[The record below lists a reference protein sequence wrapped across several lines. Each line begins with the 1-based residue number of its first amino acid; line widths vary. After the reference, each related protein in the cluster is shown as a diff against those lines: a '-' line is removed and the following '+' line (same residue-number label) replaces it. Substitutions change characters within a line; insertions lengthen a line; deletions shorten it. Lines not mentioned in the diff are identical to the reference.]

1 MDKRL
6 IHSVIKLTVNPDG
19 SVERITKEDRY
30 GLFDE
35 ETKVHETHEAAP
47 LSEADL
53 KAFSPDVGRLLA
65 QLSDW
70 ENNGLPGMRKAKN
83 VKEVSP
89 VQLRK
94 ALLTKD
100 KRLMRQLSDALAAD
114 PEGQVEFEY
123 GLTVARSAPWLEKAM
138 TRIGMTPGQIDELF
152 VLARSFQ

>member
-30 GLFDE
+30 GLFEE
-35 ETKVHETHEAAP
+35 ETKVHETHETSP

-65 QLSDW
+65 QISDW
-70 ENNGLPGMRKAKN
+70 ENNGLPGSRKQKN

-94 ALLTKD
+94 AMLQKD
-100 KRLMRQLSDALAAD
+100 KKLLKQISDAIAAD
-114 PEGQVEFEY
+114 PEAQVEWEY
-123 GLTVARSAPWLEKAM
+123 GLTVPRSAPWLERAM
-138 TRIGMTPGQIDELF
+138 SRIGMTPRQIDELF
-152 VLARSFQ
+152 VAARSFQ

>member
-6 IHSVIKLTVNPDG
+6 IHTVIKLTVNPDA

-30 GLFDE
+30 GLFE
-35 ETKVHETHEAAP
+35 GETKVHELSETSP
-47 LSEADL
+47 LSVDDL
-53 KAFSPDVGRLLA
+53 QAFTPDAAKLLA
-65 QLSDW
+65 QISDW
-70 ENNGLPGMRKAKN
+70 ENNGLPGTRKVKN

-100 KRLMRQLSDALAAD
+100 KRLVRQLSDAIAAD

-123 GLTVARSAPWLEKAM
+123 GLSISREAPWLEKAM
-138 TRIGMTPGQIDELF
+138 TRIGYTPRQIDELF

>member
-6 IHSVIKLTVNPDG
+6 IHSVIKMTLNPDG
-19 SVERITKEDRY
+19 SIERITKEDRY
-30 GLFDE
+30 GLFDGDK
-35 ETKVHETHEAAP
+35 KVHETAETSA
-47 LSEADL
+47 LTEGDL
-53 KAFSPDVGRLLA
+53 KAFSPDTARLLA
-65 QLSDW
+65 QISDW
-70 ENNGLPGMRKAKN
+70 ENNGLPGTRKVRN

-100 KRLMRQLSDALAAD
+100 KKLMRQLTDALAAD

-123 GLTVARSAPWLEKAM
+123 GLTIPRSAPWLDKAM

>member
-6 IHSVIKLTVNPDG
+6 IHSVIKLTVNPDS

-30 GLFDE
+30 GLFE
-35 ETKVHETHEAAP
+35 GETKIHEVSETAP
-47 LSEADL
+47 LSIDDL
-53 KAFSPDVGRLLA
+53 KAFTPDAAKLLA
-65 QLSDW
+65 QISDW
-70 ENNGLPGMRKAKN
+70 ENNGLPGMRKQKAA
-83 VKEVSP
+83 KEVSP

-100 KRLMRQLSDALAAD
+100 KKLVRQLGDALAAD

-123 GLTVARSAPWLEKAM
+123 GLTIPRTAPWLEKAM

>member
-30 GLFDE
+30 GLFDG
-35 ETKVHETHEAAP
+35 ETKVHETHEASP
-47 LSEADL
+47 VSEDDL

-70 ENNGLPGMRKAKN
+70 ENNGLPGSRKAKN
-83 VKEVSP
+83 VKDVSP

-94 ALLTKD
+94 AMLAKD
-100 KRLMRQLSDALAAD
+100 KKLLRQIGDAIAAD
-114 PEGQVEFEY
+114 PAAQVDWEY
-123 GLTVARSAPWLEKAM
+123 GLTVTRNAEWLEKAM
-138 TRIGMTPGQIDELF
+138 SRIGMTPGQIDELF

>member
-30 GLFDE
+30 GLFE
-35 ETKVHETHEAAP
+35 GETKVHETHETSP
-47 LSEADL
+47 LTETDMQ
-53 KAFSPDVGRLLA
+53 AFSPDAARLLA
-65 QLSDW
+65 QISDW
-70 ENNGLPGMRKAKN
+70 ENNGLPGSRKVRN

-94 ALLTKD
+94 ALLTQD
-100 KRLMRQLSDALAAD
+100 KRLMRQLNDALAAD